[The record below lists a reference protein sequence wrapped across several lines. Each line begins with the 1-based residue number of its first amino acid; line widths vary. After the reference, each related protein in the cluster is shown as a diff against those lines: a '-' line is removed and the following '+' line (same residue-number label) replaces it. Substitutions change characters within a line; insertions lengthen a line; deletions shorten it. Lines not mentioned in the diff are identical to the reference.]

1 MLQRKMGV
9 LAQSLLAGCLCAVA
23 LTPGF
28 AQGRGTSSTTSA
40 EIPAEVQQ
48 RSQDIQRIIDRSD
61 ERMQAAEGHFS
72 RGEYEQARRAYD
84 RSIDIILESGF
95 DVRSDVRLQQYYKN
109 LVDRI
114 VQRQL
119 ALIAR
124 PANTP
129 AGTPAGTVA
138 QVATTTQTQSA
149 VYRQERRPDERG
161 FGEQRY
167 EASPLDDLATLKLTE
182 AEMSGATDAQARA
195 TVAAAGLDFN
205 FRPNSLVQSFINYYQ
220 GRGRTT
226 MESGLR
232 RSGRFMALARRIFK
246 EEGVPQ
252 DLVWLSQVESAWS
265 PTARSYAAAV
275 GLWQF
280 IPGTGSR
287 FGLRQ
292 DYWVDERSSF
302 EQATRASAKYLKWLA
317 DRYAGNWELAM
328 AAYNTGEG
336 RVDSAIART
345 GYADFWELYY
355 RGLLPEQT
363 RNYVPNILA
372 TVIIAKNPERW
383 GFTAKAEPP
392 ITYDIV
398 NVNNAVDL
406 HLVADACDAS
416 YDYLLALNPEL
427 KRGITPPGLPYGLR
441 VPVGKGKPLQLALTR
456 IPPDKRTTWRMQSA
470 MADDTFAAIAKRT
483 GVSEQ
488 TLSAINGGVLKQDQK
503 VIIPANT
510 GVRTVAAV
518 NPKAAEPVSTPASNG
533 NARVVVY
540 KVKPGESMGDIAAR
554 YGISVR
560 DIAAY
565 NRLSPTAKL
574 RSGQVVKVPVRGN

>member
-1 MLQRKMGV
+1 MQQRKMGV
-9 LAQSLLAGCLCAVA
+9 LPQSLLVGCLCAVA
-23 LTPGF
+23 LTPGL

-48 RSQDIQRIIDRSD
+48 RSQEIQRIIDRSD
-61 ERMQAAEGHFS
+61 ERMQAAEGHFNK
-72 RGEYEQARRAYD
+72 GEYEQARRAYD
-84 RSIDIILESGF
+84 RSIDIILESGV
-95 DVRSDVRLQQYYKN
+95 DVRSDARLQQYYKN

-124 PANTP
+124 PSNTP
-129 AGTPAGTVA
+129 ASTSGDTAA
-138 QVATTTQTQSA
+138 QIAATNQTQTA
-149 VYRQERRPDERG
+149 VYRQERRADERG

-167 EASPLDDLATLKLTE
+167 EASPLDELATLKLTE
-182 AEMSGATDAQARA
+182 AEMRGATDAEARA

-220 GRGRTT
+220 GRGRAT

-265 PTARSYAAAV
+265 PSAKSYAAAV

-280 IPGTGSR
+280 IPGTGMR

-355 RGLLPEQT
+355 RGLLPMET

-383 GFTAKAEPP
+383 GFTAKAEPA

-398 NVNNAVDL
+398 SVNNAVDL

-441 VPVGKGKPLQLALTR
+441 VPVGKGKPLQVALSR
-456 IPPDKRTTWRMQSA
+456 IPSDKRTTWRMQPA
-470 MADDTFAAIAKRT
+470 MTDDTFATIAKRT

-488 TLSAINGGVLKQDQK
+488 TLSAINGGTLTPGQK
-503 VIIPANT
+503 VIIPSNT

-518 NPKAAEPVSTPASNG
+518 NPKAAAPESTPASNG

-565 NRLSPTAKL
+565 NRLSSTARL
-574 RSGQVVKVPVRGN
+574 RAGQVVKVPVRGN